1 MNDHENPFIDRLSP
15 YIENTTTDTLD
26 HQLDQLKKPHP
37 SSSKSAAQS
46 SRFNISNEISIKVK
60 YQKAVGKATKLPLK
74 SLRADNN
81 SKVSTS
87 QIHKVGGSKVDS
99 HNLIRAYHYGSILV
113 PRPDESEGGFV
124 EFTSEAGIDFLS
136 TFPASTFKRD
146 MVIGEPSFIYAD
158 QSDGSSGLALSSFIN
173 ALDKNGLIA
182 LVRYARTK
190 DEKPYLGLCLP
201 VINGQREYLQ
211 YLRIP
216 FADQMRNYSFPS
228 LERVVTKSGE
238 PLLNH
243 KYLPTDKMC
252 LAMDNFVNSMD
263 LHDTDGSIIKDELPD
278 AHPELK
284 KYLEP
289 PSFAQKRSIDAL
301 ENCKNEFNLTKPT
314 PKAKYHRRH
323 SKGDVREAQEI
334 NIDDLLGGKPT
345 TSPRPV
351 DKTIEGDAK
360 KGTDGAFTPDQVWQ
374 TLNNPDDPEEVYE
387 NNIAGDYNEL
397 IREVKEDTQFWSF
410 LRENEGEKLS
420 LITSGED
427 EHARAFST
435 ARASNNSLRNV
446 AFGVGAAAALGATA
460 LATKPVHLDA
470 PQSTIAGTE
479 GTFSE
484 RSFVMI
490 KPDGVSR
497 QIVGKI
503 ISRFEER
510 GYKLVAVKT
519 VTPSKELAKEHYI
532 DLAAR
537 PFYPGLVE
545 YITSGTPVVALVWEG
560 KDVIR
565 QGRRMVGAT
574 NPLQSDPGS
583 IRGTYAVSVGR
594 NIIHAS
600 DSFES
605 ATKEIGLWFNE
616 KELSN
621 YQPIAWPWIFS
632 DN

>member
-1 MNDHENPFIDRLSP
+1 MNHTQFKYIDIKIRLQQSSKIFLDVLDNLDLNSCNAKVDPIDSLVIAYKHIENLYASKKSWTKNINFIIGDDLTTDNYEINNLSNLINQLHIGLNFIKMSDHENLFIDRLSP

-46 SRFNISNEISIKVK
+46 SRFNISDEISIKVK

-87 QIHKVGGSKVDS
+87 QVHRLGDSKVDS

-201 VINGQREYLQ
+201 IINGQTEYLQ

-238 PLLNH
+238 PLQNH

-263 LHDTDGSIIKDELPD
+263 LHDTDDKRTWFDINTSYTPAHHRIYQAVIHGASTGSIIKDELQD

-323 SKGDVREAQEI
+323 SKEDVREAQEI

-374 TLNNPDDPEEVYE
+374 TLNNLDDPEEVYE
-387 NNIAGDYNEL
+387 IMSASIRETLGKHTTDNHHPLKVGLQHLRDFATKNNIAEDYNEL

-427 EHARAFST
+427 EHGTSEVT
-435 ARASNNSLRNV
+435 SSQSRN
-446 AFGVGAAAALGATA
+446 FMR
-460 LATKPVHLDA
+460 
-470 PQSTIAGTE
+470 E
-479 GTFSE
+479 
-484 RSFVMI
+484 
-490 KPDGVSR
+490 
-497 QIVGKI
+497 
-503 ISRFEER
+503 
-510 GYKLVAVKT
+510 
-519 VTPSKELAKEHYI
+519 
-532 DLAAR
+532 
-537 PFYPGLVE
+537 
-545 YITSGTPVVALVWEG
+545 
-560 KDVIR
+560 
-565 QGRRMVGAT
+565 
-574 NPLQSDPGS
+574 
-583 IRGTYAVSVGR
+583 
-594 NIIHAS
+594 
-600 DSFES
+600 
-605 ATKEIGLWFNE
+605 
-616 KELSN
+616 
-621 YQPIAWPWIFS
+621 
-632 DN
+632 